1 MLECLAHISLAGV
14 TVLAW
19 LGLGSFL
26 LTPLGSTGDRLLDML
41 NRIGAGALAFALATF
56 AVGWAGLLSSAAY
69 LSVFAL
75 AAVAGAAVLLPA
87 VRGTRLPRLRT
98 WPAWQLGLAALLAV
112 YAVLG
117 AIATCAPIS
126 SPDALLY
133 HAGDPALFE
142 GHGRIVEI
150 PSNSSSYE
158 PFTVEMLVLDGFL
171 LWNSVQGAFA
181 PFLLALVALA
191 AVAGAADR
199 LAGRSAALLAGAI
212 FFAQPFMTW
221 EATSVFI
228 EPGLASAVA
237 LASWNAAL
245 FIQHRNRAGLVLAG
259 VFTGGAAGMK
269 YLGLIAALALVSVAA
284 TLAWRQVTIKRAL
297 AFAVP
302 AIVVALPWYVKNAV
316 LTGNPFY
323 PHVFGGLNP
332 TAAAELEAAMRTF
345 GHGRSPLDF
354 LLLPVRLLSDG
365 GAFDGG
371 EFISPLF
378 LAFAPLPFV
387 LWRRGRLAVGT
398 VWAGVL
404 IFVIA
409 WFLTTQQA
417 RFLVPLMPALAVLAS
432 LGALTLA
439 QRGRLGRTIAVGV
452 TSLALGGGL
461 GAASVYA
468 AQFAPVVVG
477 TQSKQD
483 FLRSKVSFYAGVEW
497 LNVRLGPDDKVLVDF
512 WSLLYLEVPHIT
524 FGTMGD
530 LLPHDAG
537 REATRSFVEMN
548 DVTHVAILASNTT
561 RRRQVEHLDARLLE
575 RVPVRSV
582 RSRTW
587 GDLGP
592 KQDLLVYAVEGAR

>member
-1 MLECLAHISLAGV
+1 MLECLAHVFLAGV
-14 TVLAW
+14 TILAW
-19 LGLGSFL
+19 LGLGSLL
-26 LTPLGSTGDRLLDML
+26 LTPLGSTGDRLLDTL
-41 NRIGAGALAFALATF
+41 NRVGVGALAFALATF
-56 AVGWAGLLSSAAY
+56 AAGWIGFLSSAVY
-69 LSVFAL
+69 LPVFAL
-75 AAVAGAAVLLPA
+75 AAIGGAAVLHPLL
-87 VRGTRLPRLRT
+87 RSTRLPRPRT
-98 WPAWQLGLAALLAV
+98 WPAWQLGLVALLAV
-112 YAVLG
+112 YALLG
-117 AIATCAPIS
+117 VMATCAPIS

-133 HAGDPALFE
+133 HAADPALFE
-142 GHGRIVEI
+142 RYGRIVEI
-150 PSNSSSYE
+150 PWNSSSYE

-171 LWNSVQGAFA
+171 LWNSVQGALA

-191 AVAGAADR
+191 GVAGAADR
-199 LAGRSAALLAGAI
+199 LAGRSAAVLAGAI

-228 EPGLASAVA
+228 EPGLAFAVA
-237 LASWNAAL
+237 LASWNAAR
-245 FIQHRNRAGLVLAG
+245 FIQRQDRAGLVLAG

-269 YLGLIAALALVSVAA
+269 YLGLIAALALASVAA
-284 TLAWRQVTIKRAL
+284 TLAWRHLTVKRVL

-302 AIVVALPWYVKNAV
+302 AIAVALPWYVKNAV

-332 TAAAELEAAMRTF
+332 TAAAELDAAMGSF

-354 LLLPVRLLSDG
+354 LLLPARLLAVG
-365 GAFDGG
+365 GRFDGG

-378 LAFAPLPFV
+378 LAFAPLPLLF
-387 LWRRGRLAVGT
+387 WRRDRLVVGA

-439 QRGRLGRTIAVGV
+439 QSGRVGRMVVVGV
-452 TSLALGGGL
+452 TGIALAGGL
-461 GAASVYA
+461 GAASLYA
-468 AQFAPVVVG
+468 AQFAPVVAG
-477 TQSKQD
+477 TQSERD
-483 FLRSKVSFYAGVEW
+483 FLRSKVSLYDGVEW

-537 REATRSFVEMN
+537 RKATRSFVERN
-548 DVTHVAILASNTT
+548 GVTHVAILADNAA
-561 RRRQVEHLDARLLE
+561 RRRQIEQLDVRLLE

-582 RSRTW
+582 RSRTR

-592 KQDLLVYAVEGAR
+592 TQDLLVYAVEGVR